1 MTAEEREAL
10 LAAFDSGWVAPVG
23 PELAA
28 FEEDVAARLGVAAAC
43 ALSSGTAAL
52 HLALLG
58 LGVGPGDTVWLPTL
72 TFAATANA
80 VVHAGAEPV
89 FLDVDPATWQL
100 DPALLAEALERRGGR
115 GRAARGGRARRPL
128 RAVRRLRPDPGRL
141 RALRHPGRGR
151 RRRGPGRH
159 VRRPRRGQPGRAR
172 RCCSFNGNKIVTTGG
187 GGMLV
192 SDDEAM
198 VARARHLATQA
209 REPALHYEHKDI
221 GFNYRMS
228 NLSAAIGRAQLRRLD
243 AMVGRRRAHATAY
256 KAALQFIPGL
266 GFMPEA
272 PYGRSTRWLTCIT
285 LDPAQVATTPA
296 ELCAQLDAQDIEARP
311 VWKPMHLQPVH
322 AGRRVIG
329 GDVAAGLFAT
339 GVCLPSGSG
348 MDDDQRHW
356 VISAVRAA
364 LGMPTTTRR
373 PPPGSRGRR
382 GV

>member
-1 MTAEEREAL
+1 MTAKEREAL

-100 DPALLAEALERRGGR
+100 DPALLAEALETAAAEGALPAAVVPVDLYGQCADYDPILAACARYDLPVVADAAEGLGATYGDRAAGSL
-115 GRAARGGRARRPL
+115 GRAAVL
-128 RAVRRLRPDPGRL
+128 
-141 RALRHPGRGR
+141 
-151 RRRGPGRH
+151 
-159 VRRPRRGQPGRAR
+159 
-172 RCCSFNGNKIVTTGG
+172 SFNGNKIVTTGG

-198 VARARHLATQA
+198 IARARHLATQA